1 MSERVHRSIMNI
13 KVGMLF
19 YVLSLF
25 LAFFSRK
32 VFLDCLGAEFIG
44 LTGMLMN
51 IMNFLSVAELGI
63 GTSIV
68 YFLYKPLQED
78 NHEKINEVMS
88 MLAYLYRCIGFI
100 IGGIG
105 LIISIFFPWWFSHL
119 TTGLPLAY
127 FAFYSFLAT
136 SMSGYIFNYKQL
148 LVSANQKQYMVNA
161 YFQTI
166 GIVQSL
172 TQIFLAYYYRNLY
185 LWVVVGLI
193 FTIIGIIVFNYRN
206 RQLYPWLQVSLKE
219 GRRNLRQYPEVLKK
233 TRQVFVLKIK
243 DFILNRSDELL
254 VGAFVSVTQVA
265 FYGNYTIII
274 NKLIYLVNIL
284 GDGMSAGVGNLLAE
298 GNEKNTM
305 KVFWEMTATRFFIL
319 GMIIYLLIIY
329 IQPLIS
335 CWVGPDYRMNTVIVY
350 LLIFNL
356 FLKFQYNT
364 VYTFVGAAGLYSDV
378 WTSWAEL
385 IINIVV
391 TLCLAP
397 FFGIIGILLGK
408 IVSVFFFNVFWKP
421 YYLFS
426 EGFHKS
432 VWEFWRPMTTYY
444 TLFFIFAILSIVIK
458 FMIIDDYVNSWATLI
473 EMGILI
479 YPILLLFYFISL
491 FIFTRGMKFFIARR
505 PSLYII
511 ISKLTFQL

>member
-1 MSERVHRSIMNI
+1 
-13 KVGMLF
+13 
-19 YVLSLF
+19 
-25 LAFFSRK
+25 
-32 VFLDCLGAEFIG
+32 
-44 LTGMLMN
+44 
-51 IMNFLSVAELGI
+51 
-63 GTSIV
+63 
-68 YFLYKPLQED
+68 
-78 NHEKINEVMS
+78 
-88 MLAYLYRCIGFI
+88 
-100 IGGIG
+100 
-105 LIISIFFPWWFSHL
+105 
-119 TTGLPLAY
+119 
-127 FAFYSFLAT
+127 
-136 SMSGYIFNYKQL
+136 
-148 LVSANQKQYMVNA
+148 
-161 YFQTI
+161 
-166 GIVQSL
+166 
-172 TQIFLAYYYRNLY
+172 
-185 LWVVVGLI
+185 
-193 FTIIGIIVFNYRN
+193 
-206 RQLYPWLQVSLKE
+206 
-219 GRRNLRQYPEVLKK
+219 
-233 TRQVFVLKIK
+233 
-243 DFILNRSDELL
+243 
-254 VGAFVSVTQVA
+254 
-265 FYGNYTIII
+265 
-274 NKLIYLVNIL
+274 
-284 GDGMSAGVGNLLAE
+284 
-298 GNEKNTM
+298 
-305 KVFWEMTATRFFIL
+305 
-319 GMIIYLLIIY
+319 
-329 IQPLIS
+329 
-335 CWVGPDYRMNTVIVY
+335 MNTVIVY